1 MPDGIAVDLL
11 FAATPFTGLEHHALH
26 ILRGLHKVGASVDVF
41 VPADV
46 ITDLGD
52 AAIGHQIVPFP
63 RVPRGLR
70 LGREQWALPW
80 RFGAA
85 PRALHL
91 LHSVMGVAPVFSA
104 VPLALTVP
112 DLAYRIRPEDM
123 HPRARWYFGTLGP
136 RSIRKAR
143 RIMVSSHAVSREVID
158 LYHIAPERV
167 SYVPLAADPIFTPR
181 PSIEVADV
189 RKSFG
194 LPEHYVLY
202 VGTIDPRKDLGRL
215 RAAYELLPPDLTDD
229 SALVFVGRTNRGAE
243 GLARELRKSGPRVHV
258 IGLDYVPREMLPA
271 IYSGASIFVYP
282 SRYEGF
288 GLPVLEAMQMG
299 VPVLTSTGGS
309 LPEVAGDAA
318 VLVNPLD
325 VSAMM
330 RGIRDLG
337 ADREKRTELVARG
350 KCQAAKFS
358 LAAHADQMAA
368 AYRRLGIVLD
378 PAATH
383 AVPLSDVITRS

>member
-11 FAATPFTGLEHHALH
+11 FAARPFTGLEHHALH
-26 ILRGLHKVGASVDVF
+26 ILRGLHQVGASVDVL
-41 VPADV
+41 VPSDV
-46 ITDLGD
+46 IADLGD
-52 AAIGHQIVPFP
+52 AAEGHQVVPFP

-80 RFGAA
+80 RFGTS

-91 LHSVMGVAPVFSA
+91 LHSVMGVAPVLSA

-143 RIMVSSHAVSREVID
+143 RVMVSSQAVSREVID

-167 SYVPLAADPIFTPR
+167 AYVPLAADSIFITR
-181 PSIEVADV
+181 PSIEVAEV
-189 RKSFG
+189 RRRVG
-194 LPEHYVLY
+194 LPERYILY
-202 VGTIDPRKDLGRL
+202 VGTIDPRKDLRRL
-215 RAAYELLPPDLTDD
+215 RAAYELLPSDLTDD

-243 GLARELRKSGPRVHV
+243 RLARELRKPGPRGHI

-288 GLPVLEAMQMG
+288 GLPVLEAMSCGAPVIVSSADALAELVDDAG
-299 VPVLTSTGGS
+299 VVL
-309 LPEVAGDAA
+309 
-318 VLVNPLD
+318 
-325 VSAMM
+325 
-330 RGIRDLG
+330 
-337 ADREKRTELVARG
+337 RTESVEELT
-350 KCQAAKFS
+350 QAMERLLRFDAEQLRLRSAGLTRSKAFS
-358 LAAHADQMAA
+358 VERLGRETAEVYRQALAA
-368 AYRRLGIVLD
+368 
-378 PAATH
+378 
-383 AVPLSDVITRS
+383 

>member
-11 FAATPFTGLEHHALH
+11 FAAKPFTGLEHHALH
-26 ILRGLHKVGASVDVF
+26 ILRGLHTVGASVDVL
-41 VPADV
+41 VPSDV
-46 ITDLGD
+46 IAELGD
-52 AAIGHQIVPFP
+52 AAEGHQIVPFP
-63 RVPRGLR
+63 HVPRGLR

-80 RFGAA
+80 RFGAS

-91 LHSVMGVAPVFSA
+91 LHSVMGVAPVLSA

-123 HPRARWYFGTLGP
+123 HPRARLYFGMLGP

-143 RIMVSSHAVSREVID
+143 RVMVSSQAVRRELID

-167 SYVPLAADPIFTPR
+167 AYVPLAADSIFVPR
-181 PSIEVADV
+181 ASSEVADV
-189 RKSFG
+189 RKRFG
-194 LPEHYVLY
+194 LPERYVLY
-202 VGTIDPRKDLGRL
+202 VGTIDPRKDLRRL

-243 GLARELRKSGPRVHV
+243 RLARELRAAGPRGHI

-288 GLPVLEAMQMG
+288 GLPVLEAMSCGAPVIVSSAGALAELVDDAG
-299 VPVLTSTGGS
+299 VVL
-309 LPEVAGDAA
+309 
-318 VLVNPLD
+318 
-325 VSAMM
+325 
-330 RGIRDLG
+330 
-337 ADREKRTELVARG
+337 RTESVEELT
-350 KCQAAKFS
+350 QAMERLLRFDAEPLRMRNAGLTRSKAFS
-358 LAAHADQMAA
+358 VERLGRETAEVYRQALAA
-368 AYRRLGIVLD
+368 
-378 PAATH
+378 
-383 AVPLSDVITRS
+383 